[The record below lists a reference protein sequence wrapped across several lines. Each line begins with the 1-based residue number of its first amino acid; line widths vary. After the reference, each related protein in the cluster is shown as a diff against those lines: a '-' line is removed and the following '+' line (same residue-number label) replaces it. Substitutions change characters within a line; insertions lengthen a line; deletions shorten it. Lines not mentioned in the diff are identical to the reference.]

1 MRENNE
7 ITSIFNRQGKDHI
20 VALLE
25 YVISLRAR
33 YLCHSKSQSSHN
45 NLLPRKQRTYKIPGG
60 LHPNTRHTNVN
71 HVTVWF
77 LLFFFSRWAL
87 TIHAF
92 SAKIWHERK
101 LFLLLFPSNSAA
113 LSRLPKSPAIQS
125 SLFIFPDPH
134 PHLFF
139 PSYFALSVHHRPFWF
154 CNIWGALPDRCKF
167 SQKFIMATRIGQNSW
182 RDLRVDGMKMN
193 RSRFQQELKLP
204 ESAAGYRIR

>member
-1 MRENNE
+1 MLSHCGHGICATANLSPVTTISYLESRGHTKFLEVFTPTLA
-7 ITSIFNRQGKDHI
+7 IRTSTMSRSDF
-20 VALLE
+20 
-25 YVISLRAR
+25 
-33 YLCHSKSQSSHN
+33 C
-45 NLLPRKQRTYKIPGG
+45 
-60 LHPNTRHTNVN
+60 
-71 HVTVWF
+71 F
-77 LLFFFSRWAL
+77 LFFSLSRWAL

-139 PSYFALSVHHRPFWF
+139 PSYFALSVHHLPFLF

-167 SQKFIMATRIGQNSW
+167 SQKFINTNPSRRLASDRTREGTC
-182 RDLRVDGMKMN
+182 G
-193 RSRFQQELKLP
+193 
-204 ESAAGYRIR
+204 